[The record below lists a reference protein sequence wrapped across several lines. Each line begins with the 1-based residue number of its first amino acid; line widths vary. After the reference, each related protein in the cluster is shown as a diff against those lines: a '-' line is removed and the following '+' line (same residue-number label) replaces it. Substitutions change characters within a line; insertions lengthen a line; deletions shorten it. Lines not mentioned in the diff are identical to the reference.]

1 MGQPPRRR
9 GVGRHPRSHLAS
21 HRMPLDMDRI
31 EKLGQR
37 RARAQRDLEEALVE
51 AFDLLQA
58 AYETGERVNVKR
70 FAELLGIERKTVY
83 NVLDRRGV
91 DRLRAA

>member
-1 MGQPPRRR
+1 M
-9 GVGRHPRSHLAS
+9 GRHPRSHLAYPG
-21 HRMPLDMDRI
+21 MPLDLDRI
-31 EKLGQR
+31 QALGQR
-37 RARAQRDLEEALVE
+37 AARAHEALVE

-58 AYETGERVNVKR
+58 AYETGERVNIKQ

-91 DRLRAA
+91 DRLHAA

>member
-1 MGQPPRRR
+1 M
-9 GVGRHPRSHLAS
+9 GRHPRTPLAS
-21 HRMPLDMDRI
+21 HRMPLDMDRV

-37 RARAQRDLEEALVE
+37 RARAQRELEEALVE
-51 AFDLLQA
+51 AFDLLQQ

-70 FAELLGIERKTVY
+70 FAELLGVERKTVY

>member
-1 MGQPPRRR
+1 
-9 GVGRHPRSHLAS
+9 
-21 HRMPLDMDRI
+21 MDRI

-37 RARAQRDLEEALVE
+37 RARAQRELEEALVE

-58 AYETGERVNVKR
+58 AYETGERVNVKQ

>member
-1 MGQPPRRR
+1 
-9 GVGRHPRSHLAS
+9 
-21 HRMPLDMDRI
+21 MPLDMDRI

-37 RARAQRDLEEALVE
+37 RARAQRELEEALVE
-51 AFDLLQA
+51 AFDLLQQ